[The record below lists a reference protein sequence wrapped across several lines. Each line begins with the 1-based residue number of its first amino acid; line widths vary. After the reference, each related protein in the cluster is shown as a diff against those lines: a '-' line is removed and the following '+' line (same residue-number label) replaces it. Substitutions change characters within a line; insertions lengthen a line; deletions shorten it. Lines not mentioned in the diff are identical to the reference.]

1 MYNSSN
7 RERSFGRPS
16 NGQSGRSNDTRK
28 PASSRSGGFGRAGAS
43 SRSEGGAGRIS
54 TFTRGGNTGGSTF
67 TRGAGHSA
75 SRPSTFTRGGGSS
88 NSTFTR
94 GGDNLTGGT
103 FTRGGDSRG
112 GDSRSSGGRSYGSRS
127 GGDRGG
133 SRGGFSGGSRGGGSR
148 GGFGGSRSGG
158 GRRFQGKY
166 ISEEKFINKNPKVQE
181 QISYVPNHTFAE
193 FGFDTQ
199 IVTNLNKKGYVNPTR
214 IQDESIPHLLAGKNV
229 IGLANT
235 GSGKTAAFSLPIL
248 HKLKNRKDRQ
258 TALIIAPTRELANQI
273 EDEIKIFAQGMG
285 IYTTLCVGGMSIGFQ
300 KRALYKNPQIII
312 GTPGRLKDLF
322 QQKSLN
328 LKSVDTLVLDE
339 ADRMLDMGFLKDIEF
354 LISKLSEKPQS
365 LCFSATITPDIS
377 KIIDKIMPEHV
388 TISVR
393 TSETAEHIAQDV
405 IKVTSGDHKLDMLL
419 QMLREPHFEKV
430 LIFGEMKHSVQRLA
444 ETLTQA
450 GFPSEAIHGNKSQVQ
465 RNRSLAAFK
474 TGRVNV
480 LVATDVAARG
490 LDIPNVTHVI
500 NFDKPHSYEDYIH
513 RIGRTGR
520 AGKDGQ
526 AYTFIQH

>member
-28 PASSRSGGFGRAGAS
+28 PASSRSGGFSRGGAS
-43 SRSEGGAGRIS
+43 SRGEGGAGRTS

-67 TRGAGHSA
+67 TRGGSHSA
-75 SRPSTFTRGGGSS
+75 GRPSTFTGGRSNS
-88 NSTFTR
+88 NSTFSR

-103 FTRGGDSRG
+103 FTRGSDTRTRTGSAG
-112 GDSRSSGGRSYGSRS
+112 RSSYGSRS

-133 SRGGFSGGSRGGGSR
+133 SRGGFSGGSRSGGSFGGG
-148 GGFGGSRSGG
+148 RSGG

-181 QISYVPNHTFAE
+181 QISYIPNHTFAE
-193 FGFDTQ
+193 FGFDDQ
-199 IVTNLNKKGYVNPTR
+199 IVANLVKKGYINPTR
-214 IQDESIPHLLAGKNV
+214 IQDESIPHLLNGKNV

-273 EDEIKIFAQGMG
+273 EDEIKIFSQGMG
-285 IYTTLCVGGMSIGFQ
+285 IYTALCVGGMSIGFQ

-312 GTPGRLKDLF
+312 GTPGRLKDLY
-322 QQKSLN
+322 QQKSLRLEN
-328 LKSVDTLVLDE
+328 VGTLVLDE

>member
-7 RERSFGRPS
+7 
-16 NGQSGRSNDTRK
+16 SGRSSDRSHSSSGRFKRPVGKTSG
-28 PASSRSGGFGRAGAS
+28 ATSSRSYGA
-43 SRSEGGAGRIS
+43 A
-54 TFTRGGNTGGSTF
+54 
-67 TRGAGHSA
+67 
-75 SRPSTFTRGGGSS
+75 
-88 NSTFTR
+88 
-94 GGDNLTGGT
+94 
-103 FTRGGDSRG
+103 GDSRKPSNRSG
-112 GDSRSSGGRSYGSRS
+112 SFSGALVNRAKVFGVTSREGSSSSDSRGERTSSYSSGRSYSSGSRS
-127 GGDRGG
+127 GGSSYGGSRGGDRGGDRRGGYSSGGRGG
-133 SRGGFSGGSRGGGSR
+133 SRGGFSSGGRGGG
-148 GGFGGSRSGG
+148 GK
-158 GRRFQGKY
+158 RRFQGKY
-166 ISEEKFINKNPKVQE
+166 ISEEKFINKNPKTKE
-181 QISYVPNHTFAE
+181 EIAYTATHTFAD

-199 IVTNLNKKGYVNPTR
+199 LVSNLTKKGYVHPTR
-214 IQDESIPHLLAGKNV
+214 IQDESIPHLLNGKNV
-229 IGLANT
+229 VGLANT
-235 GSGKTAAFSLPIL
+235 GSGKTAAFALPII
-248 HKLKNRKDRQ
+248 HKLKTQKSRQ

-285 IYTTLCVGGMSIGFQ
+285 IYTALCVGGMSISFQ
-300 KRALYKNPQIII
+300 KRQLYKNPQIII

-322 QQKSLN
+322 NQRSLN
-328 LKSVDTLVLDE
+328 LKNVGTLVLDE
-339 ADRMLDMGFLKDIEF
+339 ADRMLDMGFLKDIESIIAQ
-354 LISKLSEKPQS
+354 LGDNPQS

-393 TSETAEHIAQDV
+393 TSETGEHIAQDV

-419 QMLREPHFEKV
+419 KMLAEPHFEKV

-444 ETLTQA
+444 ETLTEA
-450 GFPSEAIHGNKSQVQ
+450 GFPSEAIHGNKSQAQ
-465 RNRSLAAFK
+465 RNRSLSAFK

-500 NFDKPHSYEDYIH
+500 NFDKPNSYEDYIH

-526 AYTFIQH
+526 AYTFLQH

>member
-7 RERSFGRPS
+7 KGRSFDRSGS
-16 NGQSGRSNDTRK
+16 KTGRSNDSRK
-28 PASSRSGGFGRAGAS
+28 
-43 SRSEGGAGRIS
+43 
-54 TFTRGGNTGGSTF
+54 T
-67 TRGAGHSA
+67 
-75 SRPSTFTRGGGSS
+75 SS
-88 NSTFTR
+88 NKSGDFSRGRKTNSGASTFTR

-103 FTRGGDSRG
+103 FARGGDRG
-112 GDSRSSGGRSYGSRS
+112 GSRSGGFSGSRARSYGSRS

-133 SRGGFSGGSRGGGSR
+133 SRSGGFSGGSRGGFSR
-148 GGFGGSRSGG
+148 GGGSRGGSRSGG
-158 GRRFQGKY
+158 GRRFQGKF
-166 ISEEKFINKNPKVQE
+166 ISEEKFVNKNPKTKE
-181 QISYVPNHTFAE
+181 QIAYTPNHTFAD
-193 FGFDTQ
+193 FGFDNQ
-199 IVTNLNKKGYVNPTR
+199 INSNLTKKGYVHPTR

-229 IGLANT
+229 VGLANT
-235 GSGKTAAFSLPIL
+235 GSGKTAAFALPII

-285 IYTTLCVGGMSIGFQ
+285 IYTALCVGGMSISFQ
-300 KRALYKNPQIII
+300 KRQLYKNPQIII

-322 QQKSLN
+322 NQKSLN
-328 LKSVDTLVLDE
+328 LKNVGTIVLDE

-354 LISKLSEKPQS
+354 IISQLNEKLQS

-393 TSETAEHIAQDV
+393 TSETGEHIAQDV

-419 QMLREPHFEKV
+419 KMLGEPHFEKV
-430 LIFGEMKHSVQRLA
+430 LIFGEMKHSVQKLA
-444 ETLTQA
+444 ETLTKA
-450 GFPSEAIHGNKSQVQ
+450 GFPSEAIHGNKTQAQ
-465 RNRSLAAFK
+465 RNRSLSAFK

-500 NFDKPHSYEDYIH
+500 NFDKPHTYEDYIH

-526 AYTFIQH
+526 AYTFLHN

>member
-28 PASSRSGGFGRAGAS
+28 PASRRSGGFSRAGAS
-43 SRSEGGAGRIS
+43 SRGEGGASRTS
-54 TFTRGGNTGGSTF
+54 TFTRGGSTGGNTF

-88 NSTFTR
+88 NNTFTR

-103 FTRGGDSRG
+103 FTRGSDT
-112 GDSRSSGGRSYGSRS
+112 RSSGSGSRSYGSRS

-133 SRGGFSGGSRGGGSR
+133 SRGGSRSGGSRGGSR
-148 GGFGGSRSGG
+148 GGSFGGGRSGG
-158 GRRFQGKY
+158 GRRFLGKY

-181 QISYVPNHTFAE
+181 QISYIPTHTFAE
-193 FGFDTQ
+193 FGFDDQ
-199 IVTNLNKKGYVNPTR
+199 IVTNLVKKGYINPTR
-214 IQDESIPHLLAGKNV
+214 IQDESIPHLLEGKNV

-235 GSGKTAAFSLPIL
+235 GSGKTAAFALPIL

-273 EDEIKIFAQGMG
+273 EDEIKIFSQGMG
-285 IYTTLCVGGMSIGFQ
+285 IYTALCVGGMSIGFQ

-328 LKSVDTLVLDE
+328 LKSVGTLVLDE

-444 ETLTQA
+444 ETLTDA

>member
-7 RERSFGRPS
+7 KGRSFDRS
-16 NGQSGRSNDTRK
+16 SGQSGRSNDSRK
-28 PASSRSGGFGRAGAS
+28 SSSGRSGGFSRGGSS
-43 SRSEGGAGRIS
+43 SRGSVKTDRNS
-54 TFTRGGNTGGSTF
+54 SFTRGGSAGVGSF
-67 TRGAGHSA
+67 S
-75 SRPSTFTRGGGSS
+75 
-88 NSTFTR
+88 R
-94 GGDNLTGGT
+94 GGDNLTGGS
-103 FTRGGDSRG
+103 FTRGGDRGGSRG
-112 GDSRSSGGRSYGSRS
+112 GSRSSSQGDSRGGSYGSRS

-133 SRGGFSGGSRGGGSR
+133 SRGVFSGGSRGGSR
-148 GGFGGSRSGG
+148 GGGRSGG

-166 ISEEKFINKNPKVQE
+166 ISEEKFINKNPKTKE
-181 QISYVPNHTFAE
+181 QIAYTATHTFAD
-193 FGFDTQ
+193 FGFDNQ
-199 IVTNLNKKGYVNPTR
+199 VNSNLTKKGYVHPTR

-229 IGLANT
+229 VGLANT
-235 GSGKTAAFSLPIL
+235 GSGKTAAFALPII

-285 IYTTLCVGGMSIGFQ
+285 IYTALCVGGMSISFQ

-322 QQKSLN
+322 SQRSLN
-328 LKSVDTLVLDE
+328 LKNVGTLVLDE

-354 LISKLSEKPQS
+354 IISQLNENLQS

-388 TISVR
+388 TVSVR

-419 QMLREPHFEKV
+419 KMLGEPHFEKV
-430 LIFGEMKHSVQRLA
+430 LIFGEMKHSVQKLA
-444 ETLTQA
+444 ETLTKA
-450 GFPSEAIHGNKSQVQ
+450 GFPSEAIHGNKTQAQ

-520 AGKDGQ
+520 AGKEGQ
-526 AYTFIQH
+526 AYTFIGH

>member
-16 NGQSGRSNDTRK
+16 SGQSGRSNDSRK
-28 PASSRSGGFGRAGAS
+28 PASSRSGGFSRSGAS
-43 SRSEGGAGRIS
+43 SRGESGASRTS
-54 TFTRGGNTGGSTF
+54 TFTRGSNTGGSTF
-67 TRGAGHSA
+67 TRGSGHSA

-88 NSTFTR
+88 STFTR

-103 FTRGGDSRG
+103 FTRGGG
-112 GDSRSSGGRSYGSRS
+112 SRSGGGRNYGSRS

-133 SRGGFSGGSRGGGSR
+133 SRGGFSGGSRGS
-148 GGFGGSRSGG
+148 SRSGG

-181 QISYVPNHTFAE
+181 QISYIPNHTFAD
-193 FGFDTQ
+193 FGFDVQ
-199 IVTNLNKKGYVNPTR
+199 LVSNLTKKGYVHPTR
-214 IQDESIPHLLAGKNV
+214 IQDESIPHLMNGKNV
-229 IGLANT
+229 VGLANT
-235 GSGKTAAFSLPIL
+235 GSGKTAAFALPII

-285 IYTTLCVGGMSIGFQ
+285 IYTALCVGGMSIGFQ

-322 QQKSLN
+322 QQKSLRLEN
-328 LKSVDTLVLDE
+328 VGTLILDE

-365 LCFSATITPDIS
+365 LCFSATITTDIS
-377 KIIDKIMPEHV
+377 KIIEKIMPEHV
-388 TISVR
+388 IVSVR
-393 TSETAEHIAQDV
+393 TSETAEHISQDV

-419 QMLREPHFEKV
+419 KMLKEPHFEKV
-430 LIFGEMKHSVQRLA
+430 LIFGEMKHSVQKLA
-444 ETLTQA
+444 ETLTKE
-450 GFPSEAIHGNKSQVQ
+450 GFPAEAIHGNKSQVQ

-474 TGRVNV
+474 NGRVNV